1 MSCVLILSIANQIKF
16 IKLQNITRE
25 IMLGFVPY
33 SLSFFGLLSAGMY
46 VMKESP
52 LETFIAFKS
61 TTPIVIS
68 FVDYMFLGRKFPNT
82 KSILSM
88 CGITAGAVWYVRGDI
103 LSGESAYV
111 LCFLFIVFATAE
123 GAIAKDTINRYQLN
137 NWSRTFLMN
146 LISIPIGIMLAAFT
160 GELGNFSRNEDSA
173 GNKLV
178 WTNRAMIKLTCSC
191 VFGVGMGVFTM
202 LIRDVLSA
210 ASVSVVA
217 TCNKFF
223 AEIVNYFI
231 WQNHASLDGAW
242 AVCFIM
248 ACGAFYEQA
257 PLRLGENGNFSLKT
271 MLPYLPRR

>member
-1 MSCVLILSIANQIKF
+1 MI
-16 IKLQNITRE
+16 
-25 IMLGFVPY
+25 GFVPY
-33 SLSFFGLLSAGMY
+33 SLSFFGLLSAGMF
-46 VMKESP
+46 VMKEAP

-68 FVDYMFLGRKFPNT
+68 IVDYMFLGRKFPNT
-82 KSILSM
+82 KSVFAML
-88 CGITAGAVWYVRGDI
+88 GITVGAVWYVHGDI
-103 LSGESAYV
+103 LSGESAYL
-111 LCFLFIVFATAE
+111 LCLLFIVFATAE

-146 LISIPIGIMLAAFT
+146 LISIPIGIVLAMFT
-160 GELGNFSRNEDSA
+160 GEIGNFSRNEDIM
-173 GNKLV
+173 GNQLV
-178 WTNRAMIKLTCSC
+178 WTNRAIITLVCSC

-202 LIRDVLSA
+202 LIRDALSA

-217 TCNKFF
+217 TCNKFL

-231 WQNHASLDGAW
+231 WHNHASLEGAW

-257 PLRLGENGNFSLKT
+257 PMRKGENGNFSRKT
-271 MLPYLPRR
+271 MLPCLPRSWVLGRSIAIEKPDDVELQQKNAY